1 MEAFV
6 VRLVLH
12 LRCFL
17 DGLLV
22 MNFHVILSIT
32 VLVLSNRY
40 VITAKGLPSEFEPIE
55 IYRENIDKTFP
66 V

>member
-17 DGLLV
+17 GGLLV
-22 MNFHVILSIT
+22 KNFHVILSIT
-32 VLVLSNRY
+32 VISNRY
-40 VITAKGLPSEFEPIE
+40 VITDKGLPGEFEPIE

>member
-17 DGLLV
+17 GGLLV
-22 MNFHVILSIT
+22 KNFHVILSIT
-32 VLVLSNRY
+32 VISNRY
-40 VITAKGLPSEFEPIE
+40 LITNKGLPGEFEPIE
-55 IYRENIDKTFP
+55 IYRENIDETFP
-66 V
+66 VW